1 MNPFEGLASFVLG
14 WMKQT
19 AIAAW
24 MKFLFELGFSAAVS
38 FLFVCGSVLI
48 VSENWPL
55 SIGSGMITAAV
66 AATALFR
73 KEQSRLT
80 RGLLVVLPAAEAA
93 KEIQTDLQTITKKE

>member
-1 MNPFEGLASFVLG
+1 MNPFEGLATFVLG

-19 AIAAW
+19 AMAAW
-24 MKFLFELGFSAAVS
+24 FKFLFELAFSAVVS

-48 VSENWPL
+48 ASENWPL
-55 SIGSGMITAAV
+55 AVGSGMIAAAV
-66 AATALFR
+66 AVTALFR

-80 RGLLVVLPAAEAA
+80 RGLLVVLPEGEAA